1 MRSLSAGKP
10 RKRVLLLLQ
19 YYDYRHHAGV
29 ARYAADRG
37 WALEDAYTLR
47 SLPEKWTGDG
57 VISFH
62 GPSLP
67 FVDWLK
73 QVDAPVV
80 GPGNQVLTAHVRTR
94 SLCDLSFR
102 DNRPRI
108 DCRSPY

>member
-19 YYDYRHHAGV
+19 YYDYRHHARV

-80 GPGNQVLTAHVRTR
+80 DMGDDQGISN
-94 SLCDLSFR
+94 F
-102 DNRPRI
+102 PRVVTDHAAI
-108 DCRSPY
+108 ARLAVDHFAE